1 MFAER
6 CRAGSC
12 CAAPPSSDV
21 QAVAWWRHV
30 IAGVVGAM
38 ALVAV
43 ATAASAVCANQYVP
57 ELHHRPLR
65 FAHFFQTVMRK
76 TSALYDRNWRTY
88 KEHSALPNPV

>member
-1 MFAER
+1 MFAEN

-43 ATAASAVCANQYVP
+43 ATAAGAVCAKQYV
-57 ELHHRPLR
+57 LKAR
-65 FAHFFQTVMRK
+65 AV
-76 TSALYDRNWRTY
+76 TSTTATCQMSIFVNGQADDVC
-88 KEHSALPNPV
+88 A